1 MKKILLLLL
10 LTKLILSANN
20 LEIIDPYARAT
31 PPNMKN
37 SAVFMTL
44 KNSTKE
50 DKTIVKASSNVAKF
64 VELHT
69 HDMKN
74 GVMTMYEIPEIKV
87 LANQT
92 TVLKPG
98 GLHIMLIEL
107 NKALNIDDSIELN
120 LEFDDGTTQ
129 SLIVPVKSV
138 AMGMKHHH

>member
-10 LTKLILSANN
+10 LTKLILSAEN

-44 KNSTKE
+44 KNSTKQ
-50 DKTIVKASSNVAKF
+50 DKIIVKARSNVAKF

-92 TVLKPG
+92 TVLKPA

-120 LEFDDGTTQ
+120 LEFDDGTIQ
-129 SLIVPVKSV
+129 SLNVPVKSV
-138 AMGMKHHH
+138 AMGMKNHH

>member
-1 MKKILLLLL
+1 
-10 LTKLILSANN
+10 
-20 LEIIDPYARAT
+20 
-31 PPNMKN
+31 MKN

-44 KNSTKE
+44 KNNTKE

-69 HDMKN
+69 HNMKN

-87 LANQT
+87 LANHT
-92 TVLKPG
+92 TVLKPA

-107 NKALNIDDSIELN
+107 NKTLNIGDSIELN
-120 LEFDDGTTQ
+120 LEFEDGTIQ
-129 SLIVPVKSV
+129 SLNVPVKSV

>member
-44 KNSTKE
+44 KNNTKE

-87 LANQT
+87 LANHT

-107 NKALNIDDSIELN
+107 YK
-120 LEFDDGTTQ
+120 T
-129 SLIVPVKSV
+129 
-138 AMGMKHHH
+138 

>member
-69 HDMKN
+69 HNMKN

-87 LANQT
+87 LANHT
-92 TVLKPG
+92 TVLKPA

-107 NKALNIDDSIELN
+107 NKTLNIGDSIELN
-120 LEFDDGTTQ
+120 LEFEDGTIQ
-129 SLIVPVKSV
+129 SLNVPVKSV
-138 AMGMKHHH
+138 AMGMKNHH

>member
-20 LEIIDPYARAT
+20 LQIIDPYARAT

-44 KNSTKE
+44 KNSTKQ
-50 DKTIVKASSNVAKF
+50 DKAIVKASSNVAKF

-74 GVMTMYEIPEIKV
+74 GVMTMYEIPEINV

-120 LEFDDGTTQ
+120 LEFSDGTTQ
-129 SLIVPVKSV
+129 SLNVPVKSV

>member
-50 DKTIVKASSNVAKF
+50 DKTIIKASSNVAKF